1 MTEEPHVPTENPE
14 QHEPVSEAHTPQPE
28 EARLHPQEMRLR
40 IERPSVTRLS
50 RRVLVGAG
58 AVACG
63 GVCIALAVGLWPHRQ
78 TAAPQSVSTGA
89 NILPEGM
96 ASLPK
101 DYAATAQAP
110 KLGPPLPGDLGKPML
125 KASVIAP
132 GMPMPATPEQQ
143 RVAQEQDA
151 ARSSHLFATSNITQ
165 TVGAAATAPT
175 TSAAPVPTPSGGST
189 DQDHKLAFLNAAAD
203 RQTESPDRL
212 QTAPSPNLL
221 QAGAVIPAAL
231 ITGIRSDLPGQIT
244 AQVTEDV
251 YDSPTGK
258 ILLIPQGARLIG
270 QYDAQIT
277 FGQSRALLVWN
288 RLILPNG
295 NFMVLERQPGTD
307 TEGYAGLEDQVDE
320 HWGSLFEAAVLSTV
334 LSVGAEAGT
343 SDSENNLAQAIR
355 QGASQSFNQVGQQV
369 VGRSLNVQP
378 TITIRPGFPVRVLVT
393 HDLVLEPYRG

>member
-1 MTEEPHVPTENPE
+1 MTEEPHDPAASPEPHVPDSGP
-14 QHEPVSEAHTPQPE
+14 HLPPPE
-28 EARLHPQEMRLR
+28 EARSHPQEMRLR
-40 IERPSVTRLS
+40 VERPSVTRLS
-50 RRVLVGAG
+50 RRVLVGAS

-63 GVCIALAVGLWPHRQ
+63 GIFIALAVALWPHRQ
-78 TAAPQSVSTGA
+78 TLAPQAVSTGA
-89 NILPEGM
+89 NILPEGV

-101 DYAATAQAP
+101 DYTATAAAP

-125 KASVIAP
+125 KAGVVPP
-132 GMPMPATPEQQ
+132 GMPAPATPEQQ
-143 RVAQEQDA
+143 RLAQDRDA
-151 ARSSHLFATSNITQ
+151 ARTSHLFATSNISQ
-165 TVGAAATAPT
+165 PAAATA
-175 TSAAPVPTPSGGST
+175 AAPAAPAASAPTPSGGSA
-189 DQDHKLAFLNAAAD
+189 DQDHKLAFLNATAD
-203 RQTESPDRL
+203 HQTESADRL
-212 QTAPSPNLL
+212 QSAPSPNLL

-231 ITGIRSDLPGQIT
+231 ITGIRSDLPGQVT

-295 NFMVLERQPGTD
+295 NSIVLERQPGTD

-320 HWGSLFEAAVLSTV
+320 HWGSLFEAAVLSTA

-393 HDLVLEPYRG
+393 RDLILQPYRN